1 MATIKKEEVL
11 YCSFCG
17 KSQNEVKKLIA
28 GPKVWICC
36 ECIDLCNEI
45 IRDESSETDETASK
59 GDNIPT
65 PKDIIAKLD
74 VHVIGQRRAK
84 ESLAIGAYDHFKR
97 MQSLFLKKKRT
108 ESDVEIAKSNILLI
122 GPTGSGK
129 TLLAQMLAR
138 ALNVPFVI
146 ANATTLTEAGY
157 VGDDVE
163 SIIQKLLVACD
174 YDVAK
179 AERGVVYI
187 DEIDK
192 VARKSQDSSATR
204 DVSGEGVQ
212 NGLLK
217 LVEGTMASV
226 PPKGGRR
233 SGQDAIEVDT
243 TNILFICGGAFGGL
257 DQIIAMRTQKT
268 SIGFHAT
275 VRSKESM
282 GVGVLLTQ
290 VQPEDLIKFGII
302 PELIGRLPVVATLEE
317 LDVAALLKILVE
329 PQHALVKQEQKL
341 FAMDGI
347 ALEFTHEALE
357 EIAKLAIVRKTG
369 ARGLRTIVEDVLRLP
384 KINAPSDNKIEK
396 VVVTKASV
404 LGEDA
409 VEYHFKQE
417 IPLLSVS
424 DKK

>member
-1 MATIKKEEVL
+1 MRSV
-11 YCSFCG
+11 
-17 KSQNEVKKLIA
+17 
-28 GPKVWICC
+28 
-36 ECIDLCNEI
+36 
-45 IRDESSETDETASK
+45 
-59 GDNIPT
+59 
-65 PKDIIAKLD
+65 
-74 VHVIGQRRAK
+74 
-84 ESLAIGAYDHFKR
+84 
-97 MQSLFLKKKRT
+97 FLRKKK
-108 ESDVEIAKSNILLI
+108 SDNEVEIAKSNILLI

-163 SIIQKLLVACD
+163 SIIQKLLVMCD

-192 VARKSQDSSATR
+192 VARKSEGSSATR

-217 LVEGTMASV
+217 LLEGTMASV

-233 SGQDAIEVDT
+233 SGQDAIAVDT
-243 TNILFICGGAFGGL
+243 TNILFICGGAFSGL
-257 DQIIAMRTQKT
+257 DRMIALRTEKT
-268 SIGFHAT
+268 SIGFQAT
-275 VRSKESM
+275 VRSKESN
-282 GVGVLLTQ
+282 GVGALLAL

-357 EIAKLAIVRKTG
+357 EIAKLAIVKKTG
-369 ARGLRTIVEDVLRLP
+369 ARGLRTIVEDVLRVS
-384 KINAPSDNKIEK
+384 KINAPSDKNIEK
-396 VVVTKASV
+396 VLVTKAAV
-404 LGEDA
+404 CGEEA
-409 VEYHFKQE
+409 VEYHFRTE
-417 IPLLSVS
+417 TLLLSAP